1 VVWVLLGE
9 MFNNRIRAYALAV
22 AAQWIANYIVSHTFP
37 MLAGI
42 SLGLAY
48 GIYTL
53 MAMLSFVFVLAKIRE
68 TRGLEL
74 EEMK

>member
-1 VVWVLLGE
+1 
-9 MFNNRIRAYALAV
+9 MAT
-22 AAQWIANYIVSHTFP
+22 AAQWIANYIVSQTFP

>member
-1 VVWVLLGE
+1 
-9 MFNNRIRAYALAV
+9 MAA
-22 AAQWIANYIVSHTFP
+22 AAQWIANYIVPQTFT

-42 SLGLAY
+42 GLGLAY

-53 MAMLSFVFVLAKIRE
+53 MAKLSFVLVLARISE

>member
-1 VVWVLLGE
+1 
-9 MFNNRIRAYALAV
+9 
-22 AAQWIANYIVSHTFP
+22 

-42 SLGLAY
+42 GLGLAY

-53 MAMLSFVFVLAKIRE
+53 MAKLSFVLALARISE